1 MIPDQVTVA
10 TSDGLEQVII
20 LGQGGHR
27 MSARDLKE
35 EIFQMEQEIREN
47 YLGRTNS
54 PRNYL
59 ERLSIVSMRCS
70 FWDHR

>member
-1 MIPDQVTVA
+1 
-10 TSDGLEQVII
+10 
-20 LGQGGHR
+20 

-59 ERLSIVSMRCS
+59 FNQLDEKMSALLEDVRLGKKELK
-70 FWDHR
+70 